1 MTLDGHSLLGP
12 DQPGRT
18 PSRLPRDESS
28 RHGRYAAGA
37 HVWPQSEPVTARRTV
52 MRSPDPRPPLLKSGG
67 GRLVFP
73 IHSPHVHA
81 GLACATPRHCEERG
95 DEAIQFWIATRPA
108 VRRDGSSIYQERAYS
123 RGALAMTKKGKE
135 PGKCQASLSALA

>member
-67 GRLVFP
+67 GRLVFIVMP
-73 IHSPHVHA
+73 GLEPGIHVF
-81 GLACATPRHCEERG
+81 LADNKRT
-95 DEAIQFWIATRPA
+95 WITGTRP
-108 VRRDGSSIYQERAYS
+108 V
-123 RGALAMTKKGKE
+123 MTKRRKGRVNAQH
-135 PGKCQASLSALA
+135 P